1 MIVDSHCHLDRLDL
15 AAHQQTLPQIIAN
28 ARKQGVA
35 GMLCVCISEENKD
48 AVLAIANEFDSVVAS
63 VGAHPSDVKDQI
75 HSVETLLAWASAPKV
90 VALGET
96 GLDYY
101 YSADFASIQQESF
114 KNHLIA
120 GRQLKLPVII
130 HTRQAQQDTLA
141 LMRDHADFTSSG
153 VMHCFTE
160 DWAMA
165 KAALDMNFYISISG
179 IVTFKNASDLREVVK
194 KIPLDRL
201 LIETD
206 SPYLAPIPY
215 RGKSNIPQYVRE
227 VADFIADLKGVHK
240 EALYKATS
248 ANFLRLFPKAVRYM
262 PEVVAYVEAG

>member
-15 AAHQQTLPQIIAN
+15 TAHQQTLAQLIAQ
-28 ARKQGVA
+28 ARSRDVA

-48 AVLAIANEFDSVVAS
+48 AVLSIAAEFDSVVAS
-63 VGAHPSDVKDQI
+63 VGVHPSDVKLSAVAVD
-75 HSVETLLAWASAPKV
+75 TLIQWASAPKV

-101 YSADFASIQQESF
+101 YSGDFASIQQESF

-120 GRQLKLPVII
+120 GAALKLPVIV
-130 HTRQAQQDTLA
+130 HTRQAQQDTLK
-141 LMRDHADFTSSG
+141 LMSAYADPESAG

-179 IVTFKNASDLREVVK
+179 IVTFKNAEVLREVVK
-194 KIPLDRL
+194 KIPLERL

-206 SPYLAPIPY
+206 APYLAPIPY

-227 VADFIADLKGVHK
+227 VADYIAELKGINK

-248 ANFLRLFPKAVRYM
+248 ANFLRLFNKSAAHM
-262 PEVVAYVEAG
+262 PELVAYVNA

>member
-15 AAHQQTLPQIIAN
+15 TAHQQTLAQLIAQ
-28 ARKQGVA
+28 AHACGVA

-48 AVLAIANEFDSVVAS
+48 AVLSIAAEFDCVVAS
-63 VGAHPSDVKDQI
+63 VGAHPSDVKDQVI
-75 HSVETLLAWASAPKV
+75 DVDTLIRWAQAPKV

-120 GRQLKLPVII
+120 GAQLKLPVIV
-130 HTRQAQQDTLA
+130 HTRQAQQDTLS
-141 LMRDHADFTSSG
+141 LMSTFADQNSAG

-179 IVTFKNASDLREVVK
+179 IVTFKNAADLREVVK

-215 RGKSNIPQYVRE
+215 RGKSNIPQYVCE
-227 VADFIADLKGVHK
+227 VADYIAELRGIEK
-240 EALYKATS
+240 EELYKTTS
-248 ANFLRLFPKAVRYM
+248 ANFLRLFNKAAEFM
-262 PEVVAYVEAG
+262 PALVTYVNA

>member
-15 AAHQQTLPQIIAN
+15 TAHQQTLPQLIAQ
-28 ARKQGVA
+28 ARARGVM

-48 AVLAIANEFDSVVAS
+48 AVLAIAHQFDTVVAS
-63 VGAHPSDVKDQI
+63 VGAHPSDVKDKLL
-75 HSVETLLAWASAPKV
+75 SVETLIDWASAPKV

-101 YSADFASIQQESF
+101 YSAEFAALQQESF
-114 KNHLIA
+114 KNHLLA
-120 GRQLKLPVII
+120 GAQLKLPVII
-130 HTRQAQQDTLA
+130 HTRQAQQDTLS
-141 LMRDHADFTSSG
+141 LMREHADFTSSG

-179 IVTFKNASDLREVVK
+179 IVTFKNAGDLREVVK

-227 VADFIADLKGVHK
+227 VADYIADLRGIQA
-240 EALYKATS
+240 EELYKATS
-248 ANFLRLFPKAVRYM
+248 ANFLRLFNQSAAYM
-262 PEVVAYVEAG
+262 PELVAYVNN

>member
-1 MIVDSHCHLDRLDL
+1 LDL
-15 AAHQQTLPQIIAN
+15 AAHKQTLAELIHQ
-28 ARKQGVA
+28 ARLRGVA
-35 GMLCVCISEENKD
+35 GMLCVCISEENKN
-48 AVLAIANEFDSVVAS
+48 AVLAIAHEFPSVVAS
-63 VGAHPSDVKDQI
+63 VGTHPSDVNDLPV
-75 HSVETLLAWASAPKV
+75 SVETLVKWAGAPKV

-101 YSADFASIQQESF
+101 HSVEFATAQQQSF
-114 KNHLIA
+114 ANHLRA

-130 HTRQAQQDTLA
+130 HTRQAQADTLRI
-141 LMRDHADFTSSG
+141 MREYADFTSSG

-160 DWAMA
+160 DWDMA

-194 KIPLDRL
+194 KVPLERL

-227 VADFIADLKGVHK
+227 VADYIADLKGIHK
-240 EALYKATS
+240 EELYKTTS
-248 ANFLRLFPKAVRYM
+248 ANYLRLFNKSADFM
-262 PEVVAYVEAG
+262 PEVVAYVNS

>member
-15 AAHQQTLPQIIAN
+15 SSHQQTLPQLIAK
-28 ARKQGVA
+28 ARACGVA

-48 AVLAIANEFDSVVAS
+48 AVLAIAQEFASVVAS
-63 VGAHPSDVKDQI
+63 VGAHPSDVKDKVL
-75 HSVETLLAWASAPKV
+75 SVATLKDWAAAHKV

-101 YSADFASIQQESF
+101 YSADFAAIQQESF
-114 KNHLIA
+114 KHHLIA
-120 GRQLKLPVII
+120 GAELNLPVII
-130 HTRQAQQDTLA
+130 HTRQAQQDTLS
-141 LMRDHADFTSSG
+141 LMRAHANMTSSG

-194 KIPLDRL
+194 KIPLERL

-227 VADFIADLKGVHK
+227 VADFIADLKGIHK
-240 EALYKATS
+240 EELYRATS
-248 ANFLRLFPKAVRYM
+248 TNFLRLFNKAAAHM
-262 PEVVAYVEAG
+262 PELVAYVNN

>member
-15 AAHQQTLPQIIAN
+15 SAHQQSLAQLIAQ
-28 ARKQGVA
+28 ARTRNVA
-35 GMLCVCISEENKD
+35 GMLCVCISEENKN
-48 AVLAIANEFDSVVAS
+48 AVLSIAAEFESVVAS
-63 VGAHPSDVKDQI
+63 VGVHPSDVKQQAI
-75 HSVETLLAWASAPKV
+75 NVETLIHWADAPKV

-101 YSADFASIQQESF
+101 HSTDFVAIQQESF

-120 GRQLKLPVII
+120 GAQLKLPVIV

-141 LMRDHADFTSSG
+141 LMRAYADTESSG

-160 DWAMA
+160 SWEMA
-165 KAALDMNFYISISG
+165 RAALDMNFYISISG
-179 IVTFKNASDLREVVK
+179 IVTFKNAEDLREVVK
-194 KIPLDRL
+194 KIPLERL

-227 VADFIADLKGVHK
+227 VADYIAELKGIEK
-240 EALYKATS
+240 EELYKATS
-248 ANFLRLFPKAVRYM
+248 ANFLRLFNKSAEFM
-262 PEVVAYVEAG
+262 PELVAYVNA